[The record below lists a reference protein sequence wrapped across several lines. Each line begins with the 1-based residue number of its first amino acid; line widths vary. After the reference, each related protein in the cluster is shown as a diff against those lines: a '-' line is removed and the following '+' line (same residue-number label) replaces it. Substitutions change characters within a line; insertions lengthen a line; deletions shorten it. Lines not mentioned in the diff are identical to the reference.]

1 MNPRELDRLVQD
13 VIEGVA
19 RPDERERLERLTAS
33 DPAAA
38 ARRREL
44 ELVFERLGHV
54 PAAAPAP
61 PGLRA
66 AVLGRIRP
74 RPARRAARPA
84 PQRAF
89 RFAIPFALGVV
100 AGALGFAGWRG
111 DPDAPG
117 AAVSGAMLPADP
129 EAAIR
134 WRAGDLEATVTG
146 RRRGPRQALRVV
158 VSGPVDP
165 GDEAAIE
172 LRYDPLRT
180 RLVALRQSQADPGG
194 IVASPGHVRLA
205 PDRPTVFDLE
215 FEHADSG
222 APITA
227 RLRAGDAAGRGAIH
241 PGFGEGR

>member
-1 MNPRELDRLVQD
+1 MSDRELDRLVQD
-13 VIEGVA
+13 VLEDVA
-19 RPDERERLERLTAS
+19 RPAERERLERITAA

-44 ELVFERLGHV
+44 ERVFERLGRV
-54 PAAAPAP
+54 PPAVPAP

-66 AVLGRIRP
+66 AVLGRIGS
-74 RPARRAARPA
+74 RAARGTGRPV
-84 PQRAF
+84 PHRAF

-117 AAVSGAMLPADP
+117 AAVSGAMMPADP
-129 EAAIR
+129 DAAIH
-134 WRAGDLEATVTG
+134 WHAGDLTATVTG
-146 RRRGPRQALRVV
+146 RRRGVRQALRIV

-215 FEHADSG
+215 VEHADAG

-227 RLRAGDAAGRGAIH
+227 RLRAGGAAGSGAIS
-241 PGFGEGR
+241 PDFGEGR